1 MSNEVVNPLTGVRL
15 SRRNMFKALGVGGV
29 MAMPLL
35 SSCAADSSTAG
46 TSGSSS
52 AAASSGAA
60 SSGASSSGPGSSV
73 VSSSASA
80 AASSSVDGS
89 SAASSSLPAGGG
101 KAFDWK
107 QASGKTIRMLR
118 TPHPYV
124 SSFDSAGLFKD
135 FTAKTGINIAF
146 DDIPEGD
153 YFTKLTSELSG
164 TSSTYDVFMTG
175 AYFIWQY
182 GPPGWMEDLS
192 PYITDSSKT
201 SPDYNFEDIFEGL
214 RTSTRWD
221 FKKGSAL
228 GTGGQ
233 WAIPWGFETNVVAYN
248 KEVFD
253 KKGIKPAKT
262 FDDFIQLATDLT
274 DKAAGTYGVAFR
286 GSKSWATIHPGFM
299 TQFTREG
306 GKDYTVADGN
316 YTATMNSPAAVTFTK
331 KWADLAK
338 KAGPSGWT
346 TYEYPNCTQDLAD
359 GKAMMVYDAD
369 SATYPKFKGTKVA
382 GKLGWDA
389 GPAGPDG
396 SYATNLWTWSLAMNK
411 AAKDDNKLAAWLFIQ
426 WATSSE
432 VLSKAASSGSF
443 ADPVRKTVFDGAFKK
458 TIGTSYP
465 GYLETFEKVIGS
477 TKIQFTPQTQFFD
490 TTEAWAGALQD
501 IYGGAD
507 AKSTLDAL
515 AKKNTDVV
523 NG

>member
-1 MSNEVVNPLTGVRL
+1 MSDPTVNPPPAVTPSGTRL
-15 SRRNMFKALGVGGV
+15 SRRNLLRAMGIGGAAL
-29 MAMPLL
+29 ATAPLL
-35 SSCAADSSTAG
+35 AACGGSSTAAASGVG
-46 TSGSSS
+46 TTTS
-52 AAASSGAA
+52 AATTAA
-60 SSGASSSGPGSSV
+60 SAIAGSSV
-73 VSSSASA
+73 S
-80 AASSSVDGS
+80 
-89 SAASSSLPAGGG
+89 GG
-101 KAFDWK
+101 KAFDWM
-107 QASGKTIRMLR
+107 QAKGKTLRMLR

-124 SSFDSAGLFKD
+124 SAFDSAGLFKD

-164 TSSTYDVFMTG
+164 SSSTYDVFMTG

-182 GPPGWMEDLS
+182 GPPGWMEDLA

-228 GTGGQ
+228 GSGGQ

-253 KKGIKPAKT
+253 KKGIKPATT
-262 FDDFIQLATDLT
+262 FDNFIQLATDLT
-274 DKAAGTYGVAFR
+274 DKSAGTYGVAFR

-306 GKDYTVADGN
+306 GKDYSFADGQ
-316 YTATMNSPAAVTFTK
+316 YTATMNSDKAVAFTK

-338 KAGPSGWT
+338 TAGPSGWT
-346 TYEYPNCTQDLAD
+346 AYEYPNCTQDLAD

-396 SYATNLWTWSLAMNK
+396 SYGTNLWTWSLAMNK

-432 VLSKAASSGSF
+432 VLSKAAASGSF
-443 ADPVRKTVFDGAFKK
+443 ADPVRKTVFDGAFK
-458 TIGTSYP
+458 TVIGSSYP

-507 AKSTLDAL
+507 AKTSLDAL
-515 AKKNTDVV
+515 AKANADAL
-523 NG
+523 NNN

>member
-1 MSNEVVNPLTGVRL
+1 MSDPVNVPKAKELLGTQL
-15 SRRNMFKALGVGGV
+15 SRRNMLRAMGIGGAALASG
-29 MAMPLL
+29 PLL
-35 SSCAADSSTAG
+35 AACGSDSGTAAASSSSTA
-46 TSGSSS
+46 
-52 AAASSGAA
+52 AAASSGNLTAA
-60 SSGASSSGPGSSV
+60 QTT
-73 VSSSASA
+73 A
-80 AASSSVDGS
+80 AASSTAG
-89 SAASSSLPAGGG
+89 ASISGG
-101 KAFDWK
+101 KGFDWM
-107 QASGKTIRMLR
+107 QAKGKTLRMLR

-124 SSFDSAGLFKD
+124 SAFDSAGLFKD

-164 TSSTYDVFMTG
+164 SSSTYDVFMTG

-182 GPPGWMEDLS
+182 GPPGWMEDLT
-192 PYITDSSKT
+192 PYLSDSSKT
-201 SPDYNFEDIFEGL
+201 SPEYNFEDIFEGL

-221 FKKGSAL
+221 FQKGSAL
-228 GTGGQ
+228 GSGGQ
-233 WAIPWGFETNVVAYN
+233 WAIPWGFETNVVCYN
-248 KEVFD
+248 KEIFD
-253 KKGIKPAKT
+253 KKGIKPATT
-262 FDDFIQLATDLT
+262 FDNFIQLANDLT
-274 DKAAGTYGVAFR
+274 DKSAGTYGVAFR
-286 GSKSWATIHPGFM
+286 GSKSWATIHPGYM

-306 GKDYTVADGN
+306 GKDYSFADGN
-316 YTATMNSPAAVTFTK
+316 YTATMNSDKAVAFTK

-338 KAGPSGWT
+338 SAGPSGWT

-432 VLSKAASSGSF
+432 VLSKAASSSSF
-443 ADPVRKTVFDGAFKK
+443 ADPVRKTVFDGAFK
-458 TIGTSYP
+458 TAIGTSYP
-465 GYLETFEKVIGS
+465 GYLETFEKVIGA

-490 TTEAWAGALQD
+490 TTEAWAGALQE

-507 AKSTLDAL
+507 AKAKLDAL
-515 AKKNTDVV
+515 AKANADSL
-523 NG
+523 NNS